1 LGIVWRLVIFL
12 VAGALFSFPTA
23 ASAQPAE
30 YRSGLIALRA
40 GRYREAAALLENAL
54 SQKPS
59 SEYAYYPYY
68 HLGKAYRCLD
78 DDAKAQQY
86 FEQSFIFSELGTER
100 EMVQALD
107 QQLTL
112 NPPPCNQIPI
122 QRISTPSTSTTTS
135 VRPTLPT
142 TTTTTATNDV
152 APKAVS
158 DVRGLLAQSRI
169 QAALEILER
178 SDLPPR
184 SPDRV
189 MMEQEIRRYGYEK
202 AREGVRKI
210 FRGQREDAI
219 SDLEDARGAL
229 RDRALFHLFLALAYH
244 GAYLYQSERD
254 PDLLK
259 KMDLS
264 IQDAL
269 ELDRN
274 VEVDPRLFSP
284 VIREAIVRLRD
295 RP

>member
-1 LGIVWRLVIFL
+1 MGIVWRLVIIL
-12 VAGALFSFPTA
+12 VAGALSSFPTA

-30 YRSGLIALRA
+30 YRSGISALRA
-40 GRYREAAALLENAL
+40 GRYREAVALLENAL

-100 EMVQALD
+100 ELVQALD
-107 QQLTL
+107 QQLTA
-112 NPPPCNQIPI
+112 NPPACDQIPI
-122 QRISTPSTSTTTS
+122 QRIPTPSTSTTTS
-135 VRPTLPT
+135 VRPTIP

-152 APKAVS
+152 APKVVPE
-158 DVRGLLAQSRI
+158 VRGLLAQSRI
-169 QAALEILER
+169 QAAREILER
-178 SDLPPR
+178 SDLPPQ

-229 RDRALFHLFLALAYH
+229 RDRALFHLFLAMAYH
-244 GAYLYQSERD
+244 GAYLYQSEKD

-259 KMDLS
+259 KMELS

-269 ELDRN
+269 ELDQN

-284 VIREAIVRLRD
+284 VIREAIGRLRD